1 MGVPELVTMVLGD
14 SEEAV
19 EAAALAGVE
28 EADDDADDDEF
39 KGGGGV
45 FEGVACWV

>member
-1 MGVPELVTMVLGD
+1 MEVPGLVTVVLGD
-14 SEEAV
+14 SEVAA
-19 EAAALAGVE
+19 EAAAIAGVE

-39 KGGGGV
+39 GGGGV